1 MTCDKCKKELDYK
14 PIRLYKYLYGVKKY
28 KQYSPV
34 KRVDLCKRC
43 FGVIERW
50 LNKWYITL

>member
-28 KQYSPV
+28 KQYVPV
-34 KRVDLCKRC
+34 KRVDLCKKC
-43 FGVIERW
+43 FEVIERW
-50 LNKWYITL
+50 LNK

>member
-28 KQYSPV
+28 KQYAPV
-34 KRVDLCKRC
+34 KRVDLCKKC

-50 LNKWYITL
+50 LSK